1 MLDHCH
7 RNNEAHLH
15 GDKCHQIVVAALVVV
30 SRAFGNK
37 WNADLMGWPT
47 WKMPFRIEPRAY
59 YLGGVPNHLH

>member
-15 GDKCHQIVVAALVVV
+15 GDKCHQIVVVVALVVV

-37 WNADLMGWPT
+37 
-47 WKMPFRIEPRAY
+47 
-59 YLGGVPNHLH
+59 